1 MFRKSSLLSV
11 PGVRVLSASQKTAFS
26 STASQLHTLNYQQNT
41 RPAITS
47 SSCQLSII
55 LSREGQLS
63 SSLTR
68 GLSIST
74 LSIQNRSR
82 STSTWRPSIKY
93 PVEQSFRKE
102 SIRHLAMSANFNDR
116 DTLPDTIKPINYDI
130 SIYDIEL
137 GGNFTYQ
144 GTVSIL
150 ATVVR
155 TSKEIVL
162 NSHQIKI
169 HSAEVQLEHTKT
181 QQTLTASDI
190 SYDAPRQRV
199 TLSFPEEIPLAKTV
213 IVLKFEG
220 IINNDMAGFYRS
232 KYKPTVTPASSV
244 PKDGEHH
251 VMFSTQFESCDAR
264 RAFPCFDEP
273 NLKATFDFQIEL
285 PEDQVA
291 LSNMPEKAIKKGREG
306 LKVVSFERTP
316 VMSTYLLTWAVGDF
330 EWIEDFTK
338 RTYGGKNLPVR
349 VYTTKGILPVL
360 AILNKLMPILV
371 GLKGQA
377 QFALDHAPQI
387 IDYFSEIFQIDYPL
401 PKCDLLAVHEFVSA
415 PSYTDRSF
423 SIHQSSQADFAGYY
437 KSRYTLYKFFAD
449 QRFLVSRS
457 VGPQILPLCYRR
469 LPCHY
474 TYNN

>member
-1 MFRKSSLLSV
+1 VLERRLLCSSASRGRAKLVLANQEGTLILAASSRLLKTFLSARSSSSMFRKSCLLSV
-11 PGVRVLSASQKTAFS
+11 PGVRVLSSFQKIAFS
-26 STASQLHTLNYQQNT
+26 FTASQLHSLNYQQNF
-41 RPAITS
+41 RQAITS
-47 SSCQLSII
+47 SNCQLSII

-63 SSLTR
+63 SRLTR
-68 GLSIST
+68 RLSISALGVQSRT
-74 LSIQNRSR
+74 R
-82 STSTWRPSIKY
+82 STSTCRPSIKC
-93 PVEQSFRKE
+93 PVEQSLRKE
-102 SIRHLAMSANFNDR
+102 SIRHLAMSVNFNDR
-116 DTLPDTIKPINYDI
+116 DTLPDTIKPISYDI

-155 TSKEIVL
+155 ASKEIVL

-169 HSAEVQLEHTKT
+169 HSAEVQLERTKT
-181 QQTLTASDI
+181 QQTLTASEI

-199 TLSFPEEIPLAKTV
+199 TLSFPEEIPLAKAV

-291 LSNMPEKAIKKGREG
+291 LSNMPEKAVKKGADG
-306 LKVVSFERTP
+306 FKVVSFERTP
-316 VMSTYLLTWAVGDF
+316 VMSTYLLA
-330 EWIEDFTK
+330 
-338 RTYGGKNLPVR
+338 
-349 VYTTKGILPVL
+349 
-360 AILNKLMPILV
+360 
-371 GLKGQA
+371 
-377 QFALDHAPQI
+377 
-387 IDYFSEIFQIDYPL
+387 
-401 PKCDLLAVHEFVSA
+401 
-415 PSYTDRSF
+415 
-423 SIHQSSQADFAGYY
+423 
-437 KSRYTLYKFFAD
+437 
-449 QRFLVSRS
+449 
-457 VGPQILPLCYRR
+457 
-469 LPCHY
+469 
-474 TYNN
+474 